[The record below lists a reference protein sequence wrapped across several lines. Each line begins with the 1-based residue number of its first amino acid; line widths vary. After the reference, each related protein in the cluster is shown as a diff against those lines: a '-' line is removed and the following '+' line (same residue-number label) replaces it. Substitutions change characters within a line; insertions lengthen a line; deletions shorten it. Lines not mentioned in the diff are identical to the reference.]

1 MTKHYRS
8 SIHGRVRIWH
18 SYIYIYCFIVRK
30 NSGQSRISTVVLASS
45 RTYTSCKTFRP
56 KASSRS
62 NLALPNPDLN
72 RMRQGSNRQQG
83 CMGCIA
89 AIGCRS
95 VEGPFVEFQ
104 ASFMERVQREVSQKE
119 QELLDEAWFNV
130 VTMWSPCGHHVVTPY
145 RPLTL
150 VTAMAGCLSPKS
162 WRGQRAPCARFAG
175 HGKTKVADGIHW
187 DIIDG

>member
-130 VTMWSPCGHHVVTPY
+130 VTMWSPCGHTIP
-145 RPLTL
+145 PLNACDCHGRL
-150 VTAMAGCLSPKS
+150 LISEKLERPKS
-162 WRGQRAPCARFAG
+162 AVCKICRPWENQSCRWHSLG
-175 HGKTKVADGIHW
+175 HN
-187 DIIDG
+187 